1 MDMGGSAVA
10 YIWRRIAIWSPLR
23 PVAAIADRG
32 WRGPKGVR
40 KTPVYRRAMDRA
52 YKCSLAEYGGLR
64 QVSRLFGREVQ
75 MVRVRQQFAPPNWG
89 SIYGQ

>member
-1 MDMGGSAVA
+1 MGGIALT

-23 PVAAIADRG
+23 PVAAIADR
-32 WRGPKGVR
+32 
-40 KTPVYRRAMDRA
+40 A

-64 QVSRLFGREVQ
+64 QVFRLFWREVQ
-75 MVRVRQQFAPPNWG
+75 LVRVRQQFAPPNWE